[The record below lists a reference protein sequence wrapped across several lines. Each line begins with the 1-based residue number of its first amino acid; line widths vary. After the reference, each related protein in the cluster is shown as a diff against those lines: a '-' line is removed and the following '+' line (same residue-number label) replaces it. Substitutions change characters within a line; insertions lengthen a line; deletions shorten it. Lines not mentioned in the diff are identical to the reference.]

1 MSQSRLNRSLA
12 DHTVIQIREGF
23 IVDEDEDE
31 EDAEG
36 GSDDEARRAK
46 RKREHR
52 DREEEERL
60 DEEDLE
66 LIDEQ
71 FGVRNKQQPQ
81 VSQSLCVSS
90 NRQQVADVR
99 TPVQVQTPETRPS
112 R

>member
-1 MSQSRLNRSLA
+1 M
-12 DHTVIQIREGF
+12 IQIREGF

-81 VSQSLCVSS
+81 VSQSFCLS
-90 NRQQVADVR
+90 NRQQFAHVR
-99 TPVQVQTPETRPS
+99 TLVQVQTPETRPS